1 MTSYK
6 VSFICD
12 SITAAPFQYF
22 KISFWETLSDPHF
35 LRWFAG
41 FTHNSAIVS
50 TKTHHYYQKQ
60 LLNFTNWAIDDI
72 ITTMKTEGLAGDAGL
87 VETGALKI
95 YFDEASFAKAKRNKS
110 WQSSPDGEHTVIL
123 SRKEVLALEPCL
135 GSISEDKTGGNG
147 SAQLVGGA
155 LQTSAASGSCLGY
168 TRGLMK
174 ILKNKH
180 KDRFRLESN
189 ISVIDFETELGN
201 ITQIHTSRGTLDI
214 PSRVQVVVT
223 AGSWTPIILRKLDL
237 YCPVYPMKGTLFLI
251 AVLFYFFEVCT
262 LTLYFCCRLQFNCRF
277 CCCRASR
284 NRFSLPRCG

>member
-6 VSFICD
+6 VSVICD

-72 ITTMKTEGLAGDAGL
+72 ITTMKSEGLAGDAGL

-237 YCPVYPMKGTLFLI
+237 YCPVYPMKGTLLLI

-277 CCCRASR
+277 CCCRATR